1 MLLIRNNSF
10 QRALIHGMK
19 EETLLELPSGYKST
33 EITEE
38 QLKKRQQ
45 RAKKRREQAHEKRE
59 KDKVHE
65 QLLSV
70 TDSRKSICA

>member
-1 MLLIRNNSF
+1 MIYKNIINVLF
-10 QRALIHGMK
+10 QRALLHGMK
-19 EETLLELPSGYKST
+19 EEALLELPSGYKNT

-59 KDKVHE
+59 KDKVYITGPTI
-65 QLLSV
+65 SGSTV
-70 TDSRKSICA
+70 

>member
-1 MLLIRNNSF
+1 
-10 QRALIHGMK
+10 MK
-19 EETLLELPSGYKST
+19 EEALLELPSGYKNT

-59 KDKVHE
+59 KDKVHIMRPAIFWI
-65 QLLSV
+65 QS
-70 TDSRKSICA
+70 SINKIINTFEWYFPHCRED

>member
-1 MLLIRNNSF
+1 
-10 QRALIHGMK
+10 MK
-19 EETLLELPSGYKST
+19 EEALLELPSGYKNT

-59 KDKVHE
+59 KDKVN
-65 QLLSV
+65 V
-70 TDSRKSICA
+70 TLQMIFPSL